1 MEFDP
6 DSLIFNA
13 RYDLFQ
19 LLVNDFN
26 VIACLYPRLFAV
38 SVARISAQRQNKKKV
53 KIFTS
58 KAEAL
63 AYFHQQPDP
72 VAVVICE
79 RLEDGSGLD
88 LLKELK
94 SHGRSPQCLLILLN
108 DHPVIVEEAQEL
120 GADAIFLESSLGNGE
135 INLAVECLLQGK
147 TYIDS
152 RLSAIANYKKSL
164 KNELT
169 QREVAVLR
177 LVAEG
182 KTNGEIGKEL
192 HLASS
197 TVREYVQSIMRKLQA
212 RDRTSAAIAGLR
224 EGYLI

>member
-6 DSLIFNA
+6 DSLVFNA

-19 LLVNDFN
+19 LLVNHFN

-53 KIFTS
+53 KIFTLQR
-58 KAEAL
+58 EAL
-63 AYFHQQPDP
+63 AYFEQQPEP
-72 VAVVICE
+72 VVVIICQ

-88 LLKELK
+88 LLQQLK
-94 SHGRSPQCLLILLN
+94 AHARSPQCLLLLLN
-108 DHPVIVEEAQEL
+108 DHAAIVEEAQQL

-135 INLAVECLLQGK
+135 INLAVECLIQGK

-152 RLSAIANYKKSL
+152 RLQAIADYRKAQKD
-164 KNELT
+164 ELT
-169 QREVAVLR
+169 QREVMILR

-182 KTNGEIGKEL
+182 KTNSEIGQEL

-197 TVREYVQSIMRKLQA
+197 TVREYVQTIMRKLNA

-224 EGYLI
+224 EGYLT

>member
-6 DSLIFNA
+6 DSLVFNA

-19 LLVNDFN
+19 LLVNHFN

-53 KIFTS
+53 KIFTRQ
-58 KAEAL
+58 AEVL
-63 AYFHQQPDP
+63 AYFDLQTEP
-72 VAVVICE
+72 VVVIICQ

-88 LLKELK
+88 LLKVLK
-94 SHGRSPQCLLILLN
+94 AHRRSPQCLLILLN
-108 DHPVIVEEAQEL
+108 DHAVIVEEAKQL

-135 INLAVECLLQGK
+135 INLAVESLLQGK

-152 RLSAIANYKKSL
+152 RLQTIADYKKSL

-169 QREVAVLR
+169 QREVTILR

-182 KTNGEIGKEL
+182 KTNGEIGEEL